1 MICITKNNKDAFSV
15 EYKLEVYTDNR
26 LLYNKSIDID
36 YHGITDEQRD
46 KLAKLKLMQYLLR
59 DNTVE
64 MIAELSDLIP
74 IYED

>member
-1 MICITKNNKDAFSV
+1 MICITKNNKDEFSV

-36 YHGITDEQRD
+36 KHGITDEQRD
-46 KLAKLKLMQYLLR
+46 RLAKLKLMQYLLR

-64 MIAELSDLIP
+64 MIEELSNLIP